1 MSRVVSGIQPSG
13 TLHIGNYVGAIRQF
27 VELQD
32 KYECFFFV
40 ADLHALTEPYDPKE
54 YPKRILDLVATYLA
68 AGLDPKKC
76 ILFRQSRIPEHVELG
91 WLLNTIASMGQLERM
106 TQYKEKSAQ
115 AKGAV
120 NVGLFNYP
128 VLMAADILIYKPDFV
143 PVGEDQRQHL
153 EFTRDVAQ
161 RFNSRFGKT
170 FPLPKPLFTSG
181 ARIMA
186 LNDPTKKMSKS
197 VEGSYIGI
205 LEGPKSI
212 EKKVLSAVTDVGPRK
227 AVSGQRS
234 AVMSPGVQNLFTLVE
249 IFSPKKT
256 YALLKG
262 DYERGTLQYS
272 ELKKTLTHDV
282 NRTLEPIREKYQAL
296 IKKPDY
302 LNDILEGGAKKAR
315 PIAQK
320 TLSEVKQKMGLA

>member
-1 MSRVVSGIQPSG
+1 MARVVSGIQPSG

-27 VELQD
+27 VELQS

-40 ADLHALTEPYDPKE
+40 ADLHALTEPYNPKE

-76 ILFRQSRIPEHVELG
+76 VLFRQSHVPEHVELG

-115 AKGAV
+115 AKGGV
-120 NVGLFNYP
+120 NVGLFDYP

-143 PVGEDQRQHL
+143 PVGEDQKQHV
-153 EFTRDVAQ
+153 EITRDLAE

-181 ARIMA
+181 ARVMA

-197 VEGSYIGI
+197 IPGSFVA
-205 LEGPKSI
+205 LTDD
-212 EKKVLSAVTDVGPRK
+212 EKTTREKVMAAVTDTKPGK
-227 AVSGQRS
+227 E
-234 AVMSPGVQNLFTLVE
+234 MSPGVKNLFTLVE
-249 IFSPKKT
+249 IFSPKET
-256 YALLKG
+256 YARLKS
-262 DYERGTLQYS
+262 DYDKGSLKYE
-272 ELKKTLTHDV
+272 ELKKTLASDL
-282 NRTLEPIREKYQAL
+282 NRSFEPIRKKYSEL

-302 LNDILEGGAKKAR
+302 LNEILESGATKAR

-320 TLSEVKQKMGLA
+320 TLAEVKEKMGLA